1 LPFDFFKRT
10 DLGAISIPFEHYG
23 VGLSKPKMHKI
34 TDTLSLIAKT
44 PPGSPVTSPT
54 KPVSQVKDDQK
65 LPTPTKV
72 EENKVAEKEKEKK
85 HFGTEIDQGKSFMKK
100 LSHKQKT
107 TVNRVLVAFVARW
120 RYKRL
125 VSNCKKCQNVI
136 SELVDTE
143 RAFVKKLQR
152 IDGVRLQI
160 LLLRS

>member
-1 LPFDFFKRT
+1 
-10 DLGAISIPFEHYG
+10 
-23 VGLSKPKMHKI
+23 MHKI

-44 PPGSPVTSPT
+44 PPGSPVTSPA
-54 KPVSQVKDDQK
+54 KPVNQAKDDQK
-65 LPTPTKV
+65 SPTPTKV
-72 EENKVAEKEKEKK
+72 EENKVAEKEKK
-85 HFGTEIDQGKSFMKK
+85 HFGTEIDQGKSFVKK

-152 IDGVRLQI
+152 NDGVRLQI